1 MPSDAAK
8 ASKTPTIAIC
18 IRQAR
23 ISKGCLGFPQGE
35 AGTVG
40 RKKACGHV
48 WMSATLNCAAPI
60 IQRPTVIVST
70 WAREYP
76 RNADF
81 LGSIV
86 ALVPATYRE
95 SGSIKHENVARSD
108 PV

>member
-1 MPSDAAK
+1 MQPRLPKRQQSLFVSGKPGLPKGVWVFHRAKQVLWDA
-8 ASKTPTIAIC
+8 
-18 IRQAR
+18 
-23 ISKGCLGFPQGE
+23 
-35 AGTVG
+35 
-40 RKKACGHV
+40 KKACGHV

-60 IQRPTVIVST
+60 IQGPTVIVST
-70 WAREYP
+70 LAREYP